1 MKTLILNAGF
11 EPLQLV
17 SWQRAL
23 CLVLSEKAEVVSS
36 YHRVIRS
43 VSHEFQLPSVIRL
56 VTYVRRISR
65 FEVIRCTRKN
75 VLQRDQ
81 YQCQYCGVIC
91 SKQNAT
97 IDHVTPK
104 SKGGKT
110 TWENSVTACMRCNLK
125 KGSKSLE
132 QLSLKLLRQ
141 PRKPRMS
148 EFLRASRQELK
159 SDWLPYLAHI
169 FDRKSGA

>member
-36 YHRVIRS
+36 YQRVIRS

-56 VTYVRRISR
+56 VAYVRRISR
-65 FEVIRCTRKN
+65 FEIVRCSRKN
-75 VLQRDQ
+75 VLLRDQ
-81 YQCQYCGVIC
+81 YQCQYCGILC
-91 SKQNAT
+91 TKTNAT
-97 IDHVTPK
+97 IDHIIPR
-104 SKGGKT
+104 SKAGKT
-110 TWENSVTACMRCNLK
+110 TWENLVTSCMRCNIK

-132 QLSLKLLRQ
+132 QAKMQLLR
-141 PRKPRMS
+141 PPKKPRMNELVHS
-148 EFLRASRQELK
+148 LSHELK
-159 SDWLPYLAHI
+159 DDWLPYLVHM
-169 FDRKSGA
+169 FERK